1 VSRAYRCQCGR
12 PVFFRN
18 SRCLN
23 CGAPLGYE
31 PHLGRVMALESAAGD
46 AWRVE
51 DNAGEGKTY
60 YRCDNLYSPAAC
72 NWLVSGEEKQTL
84 CISCRLNRTIP
95 DLSVPGNE
103 ERWRRIEDAKRRL
116 ISALLAMGLPVFS
129 RAEDPE
135 HGLTCDLLHTLPGGP
150 RVMTGHNN
158 GLITL
163 NIEEADDATRERVRE
178 EMHEPYRTLLGHL
191 RHEIGHYYWD
201 RLVKDSAWLD
211 LFRELFGDEREDYA
225 AALQRY
231 HSQGPRPDWMVH
243 YVSAYSSA
251 HPWEDWAESWAHYLH
266 MSDTTDTVLSFGLN
280 LEHAEMEIEPFTPE
294 DLFRPGEPGAERF
307 LDFIN
312 SWTRLSSVM
321 NEVSR
326 SMGLPD
332 FYPFV
337 LSGSV
342 VAKLH
347 LIHMVVA
354 EARVNR
360 ETPRR
365 PD

>member
-1 VSRAYRCQCGR
+1 
-12 PVFFRN
+12 
-18 SRCLN
+18 
-23 CGAPLGYE
+23 LGYE
-31 PHLGRVMALESAAGD
+31 PHLGGVIALESAPGG
-46 AWRVE
+46 AWRGE
-51 DNAGEGKTY
+51 RNAGEGKTY
-60 YRCDNLYSPAAC
+60 YRCDNLYSPAGC

-95 DLSVPGNE
+95 DLSVSGNGE
-103 ERWRRIEDAKRRL
+103 LWRRIEHAKRRL
-116 ISALLAMGLPVFS
+116 ISSLLPMGLPVFS

-135 HGLTCDLLHTLPGGP
+135 HGLAFDLLHTLGGGP

-201 RLVKDSAWLD
+201 RLVKGAVWLD

-231 HSQGPRPDWMVH
+231 HSQGPRPDWMLH
-243 YVSAYSSA
+243 YVSAYSSG
-251 HPWEDWAESWAHYLH
+251 HPWEDWAETWAHYLH
-266 MSDTTDTVLSFGLN
+266 MVDTTDTVLSFGLD
-280 LEHAEMEIEPFTPE
+280 LEYAEIEIEPFTPE

-326 SMGLPD
+326 SMGFPD

-337 LSGSV
+337 LSRSV
-342 VAKLH
+342 VAKLQ

-354 EARVNR
+354 EASVHR
-360 ETPRR
+360 EPPRR
-365 PD
+365 PE

>member
-1 VSRAYRCQCGR
+1 
-12 PVFFRN
+12 
-18 SRCLN
+18 
-23 CGAPLGYE
+23 
-31 PHLGRVMALESAAGD
+31 MALESAPGD

-51 DNAGEGKTY
+51 GHEEEAKTY
-60 YRCDNLYSPAAC
+60 YRCDNLNSPAAC

-84 CISCRLNRTIP
+84 CISCRLSRTIP

-103 ERWRRIEDAKRRL
+103 ERWRRIEHAKRRL
-116 ISALLAMGLPVFS
+116 VSSLLAMGLPVFS
-129 RAEDPE
+129 RALEDPE
-135 HGLTCDLLHTLPGGP
+135 HGLAFDLLQSPASGP
-150 RVMTGHNN
+150 RVMTGHCN

-201 RLVKDSAWLD
+201 RLVKGAAWLD

-225 AALQRY
+225 AALQGH
-231 HSQGPRPDWMVH
+231 HSQGPRPDWMLH
-243 YVSAYSSA
+243 YVSAYASA
-251 HPWEDWAESWAHYLH
+251 HPWEDWAETWAHYLH
-266 MSDTTDTVLSFGLN
+266 IVDTTDTVLSFGLD
-280 LEHAEMEIEPFTPE
+280 LERAEIEVEPFTPE

-326 SMGLPD
+326 SMGFPD

-337 LSGSV
+337 LSSSV

-354 EARVNR
+354 EAANR
-360 ETPRR
+360 DRTPR
-365 PD
+365 

>member
-1 VSRAYRCQCGR
+1 
-12 PVFFRN
+12 
-18 SRCLN
+18 
-23 CGAPLGYE
+23 
-31 PHLGRVMALESAAGD
+31 MALRSAPGD
-46 AWRVE
+46 AWRVKG
-51 DNAGEGKTY
+51 DAGEAETY
-60 YRCDNLYSPAAC
+60 YRCDNLYSPAGC
-72 NWLVSGEEKQTL
+72 NWLVAAEEKQTL

-116 ISALLAMGLPVFS
+116 ISSLLAMGLPVFS
-129 RAEDPE
+129 RALEDPE
-135 HGLTCDLLHTLPGGP
+135 RGLAFDLLQTLAGGP

-201 RLVKDSAWLD
+201 RLVKGATWLD
-211 LFRELFGDEREDYA
+211 LFHEAFGDEREDYA
-225 AALQRY
+225 AALRRY
-231 HSQGPRPDWMVH
+231 HSQGPRPDWPLH

-266 MSDTTDTVLSFGLN
+266 MVDTTDTALSFGLD

-294 DLFRPGEPGAERF
+294 DLFRPAEPGAERF
-307 LDFIN
+307 LGFVN
-312 SWTRLSSVM
+312 SWTRLSSAM

-332 FYPFV
+332 FCPFV
-337 LSGSV
+337 LSRSV

-354 EARVNR
+354 EASVHR
-360 ETPRR
+360 ESPRR
-365 PD
+365 PAG